1 MLARPKL
8 CGDGMA
14 VPGPDFGENLSSPD
28 CSYVNILT
36 LAKMKDG
43 ISIHFEAKD
52 PQTAFGLFS

>member
-1 MLARPKL
+1 
-8 CGDGMA
+8 MA
-14 VPGPDFGENLSSPD
+14 VPGPDFGENLPSPD

-36 LAKMKDG
+36 LAKMKDE